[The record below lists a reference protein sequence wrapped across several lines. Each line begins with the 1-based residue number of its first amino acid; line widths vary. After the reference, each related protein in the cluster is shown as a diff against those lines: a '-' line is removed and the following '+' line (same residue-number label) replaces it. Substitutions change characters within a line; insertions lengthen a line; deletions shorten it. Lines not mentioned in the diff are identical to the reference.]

1 MTHLMVPIIALFKTP
16 GVQIHFLACPPDTS
30 GGWGGG
36 YLSGHI
42 LATCCFKK
50 SHNHFFYDGAR
61 HLPPEGGGVRPV
73 AFKKQK
79 PITFLSPEGWH
90 PRPLKTGMVP

>member
-61 HLPPEGGGVRPV
+61 HLPPEGGGSVQSLLKNKNQSLFYP
-73 AFKKQK
+73 
-79 PITFLSPEGWH
+79 
-90 PRPLKTGMVP
+90 PRGGILGP